1 MNRGAFR
8 FGIIGLFLFGLV
20 VDTPQVFG
28 KEDSAP
34 IRRNPRAEAAL
45 ERGYRPYLSY
55 VERRIKMF
63 WRPLQDHEHDRV
75 VVRFRISQNGTVS
88 KLKLQTSSGVETSD
102 KNALQAM
109 KIVSFAPPPT
119 RAGAD
124 GSDNL
129 DVEFAFE
136 DTAPNGAGRASL
148 LNSDGDVISSKPA
161 PYDYG
166 PYTADAM
173 RRVKKN
179 WYPPQGHEQEKVTVA
194 FNVDKDGSVS
204 NLRIERSTGVAL
216 SDEMA
221 LRAVK
226 LSTFLRPPAESDVD
240 LTLTLDKPLAQNIG
254 RE

>member
-1 MNRGAFR
+1 MNQGAFR

-20 VDTPQVFG
+20 VHMPHVFC

-55 VERRIKMF
+55 VERRIKVF
-63 WRPLQDHEHDRV
+63 WRPLQYHEHDRI
-75 VVRFRISQNGTVS
+75 VVRFRISQKGTVS
-88 KLKLQTSSGVETSD
+88 KLKLQHPSGVETSD

-109 KIVSFAPPPT
+109 KLVSFAPLPT
-119 RAGAD
+119 REGAD
-124 GSDNL
+124 GSDYI
-129 DVEFAFE
+129 DVEFSFE
-136 DTAPNGAGRASL
+136 DTPNGGCLASL
-148 LNSDGDVISSKPA
+148 LNRNGDVISSAPV

-194 FNVDKDGSVS
+194 FKIDKDGSVS
-204 NLRIERSTGVAL
+204 NLRIERSSGVAL
-216 SDEMA
+216 ADEMA
-221 LRAVK
+221 LRAVR
-226 LSTFLRPPAESDVD
+226 LSAFLLPPAESDVD